1 MAEQFDVNVVLED
14 PPFNGAVD
22 EVPLSEGPYQ
32 RSFIYHPGGVHAVP
46 AKNIW
51 RDLNCPITMRPTAW
65 SRAQGVHNHFT
76 AASILEDRAFCLDS
90 IVVLHNDSEE
100 HNANCSAEADK
111 VPRRV
116 MWCIRVSVIGGCTA
130 FHYGFGENFL
140 WQIPS
145 SVCSAILA
153 KLQVLGSPFVAP
165 LLESEWA
172 PNAYDFKLS
181 EWPDLANVTHLH
193 DYYDLI
199 FAMSVRPR
207 VGAAAHRLV
216 PLPAKPKPF
225 KFPPPRAVDWSLLPC
240 DLARH
245 VIGIAAVKCAMSEK
259 EKDWNAFLGMR
270 LVCREWRDEADSAVV
285 ARAKEGLKLVKRAIK
300 TSELGDIITARNS
313 VLGARLSTIPL
324 ICDAANM
331 SVYNLMRLRR
341 SKPPTEL
348 PPGYRSMD
356 RSLSGK
362 KQPPSG
368 NRRCATKRVRLISAP
383 GTDN

>member
-1 MAEQFDVNVVLED
+1 MAEQLGFDIVLED
-14 PPFNGAVD
+14 PEWHAAVE
-22 EVPLSEGPYQ
+22 EVPLSEAPFQ

-46 AKNIW
+46 ANNIW
-51 RDLNCPITMRPTAW
+51 RDLNCPIIVRPTAW
-65 SRAQGVHNHFT
+65 SRAKHVHNHFT

-90 IVVLHNDSEE
+90 IVVVHNDSEE
-100 HNANCSAEADK
+100 HNANSRAEADK

-153 KLQVLGSPFVAP
+153 KLHGLGPSVAQ

-181 EWPDLANVTHLH
+181 EWPDLVNVTRIR

-199 FAMSVRPR
+199 FAMSVRPC
-207 VGAAAHRLV
+207 VGAAAHRRENA
-216 PLPAKPKPF
+216 PAKPKPF
-225 KFPPPRAVDWSLLPC
+225 KFPPPKAVNWSLLPC

-259 EKDWNAFLGMR
+259 EQDWNAFLGMR
-270 LVCREWRDEADSAVV
+270 LVCKEWRDEADSAAV
-285 ARAKEGLKLVKRAIK
+285 ARAKEGLKLVKHAIQ
-300 TSELGDIITARNS
+300 TGELSDIITARTS

-324 ICDAANM
+324 ICDAAGM

-348 PPGYRSMD
+348 PPGYRNTA

-368 NRRCATKRVRLISAP
+368 NRRCAKKRVRFISAP